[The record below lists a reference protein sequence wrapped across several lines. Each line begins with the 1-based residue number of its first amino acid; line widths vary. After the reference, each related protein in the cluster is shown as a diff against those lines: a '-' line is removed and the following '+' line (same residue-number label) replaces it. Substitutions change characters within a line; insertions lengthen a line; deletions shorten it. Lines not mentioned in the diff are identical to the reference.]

1 MKYLEYRVIEHGNHK
16 FHSFEELIRDGAVCP
31 ECGEINPDM
40 LRCNFQHTF
49 KKNLIYKRE
58 YISGR
63 FVCKTCKC
71 IFESNRICVNK
82 ERSRHTKEDGSEGE
96 TILSDL
102 IRAITSIFAITIGIY
117 MILLSCRGDGNN
129 LLGIC
134 GFIMALAGII
144 RFLCMED

>member
-1 MKYLEYRVIEHGNHK
+1 MKYRVIERGNHGS
-16 FHSFEELIRDGAVCP
+16 HYFEEMIRDGAVCP
-31 ECGEINPDM
+31 DCGEFKSDM
-40 LRCNFQHTF
+40 LQCEFQHTF

-58 YISGR
+58 YISGK

-71 IFESNRICVNK
+71 IFESNRVCVNK
-82 ERSRHTKEDGSEGE
+82 EHSRRTKKDGSSGR
-96 TILSDL
+96 TVLSDL
-102 IRAITSIFAITIGIY
+102 IMALTSILAIAIGIY